1 MLSVPKATNTPQ
13 PQATTPASSTTASP
27 TATASP
33 APKPLNQSASS
44 GVAPVN
50 TPPPALSKISLTS
63 IRTGL
68 KDQARQQQEARLAAQ
83 ANRRA
88 VDMDN
93 LKLAWKE
100 AVETLAA
107 DKGMYKASLMLSD
120 LVYEHPNIKVS
131 ALLSCFDFIRQR
143 RLELLNFFKAHYS
156 DEDLNVIIDQK
167 PDEEPKEKVMST
179 REVFEE
185 MARKNP
191 ALKALK
197 EQLGLDLEL

>member
-1 MLSVPKATNTPQ
+1 MVKVASATKVSNA
-13 PQATTPASSTTASP
+13 PQAVTSTSVVSPSPAATPITAS
-27 TATASP
+27 
-33 APKPLNQSASS
+33 KPLNTNAAT
-44 GVAPVN
+44 APVN
-50 TPPPALSKISLTS
+50 TPPPALPKISLTS

-68 KDQARQQQEARLAAQ
+68 KEQARQQHEARLAAQ

-88 VDMDN
+88 VDSDN

-120 LVYEHPNIKVS
+120 LNYEHPNIKVS

-156 DEDLNVIIDQK
+156 DEELN
-167 PDEEPKEKVMST
+167 
-179 REVFEE
+179 
-185 MARKNP
+185 
-191 ALKALK
+191 
-197 EQLGLDLEL
+197 

>member
-1 MLSVPKATNTPQ
+1 MPSVPEAMNAPQ
-13 PQATTPASSTTASP
+13 PRIPNPSNTASP
-27 TATASP
+27 SATSSA
-33 APKPLNQSASS
+33 APKPANATATSD
-44 GVAPVN
+44 VAPVN

-68 KDQARQQQEARLAAQ
+68 KDQARQQQEARRAAQ
-83 ANRRA
+83 ANRRV
-88 VDMDN
+88 VDAAN
-93 LKLAWKE
+93 LKLAWAE

-120 LVYEHPNIKVS
+120 LVYEHPNIKVR
-131 ALLSCFDFIRQR
+131 ALLSCYDFIRQR

-156 DEDLNVIIDQK
+156 DEDLNVVIDQK
-167 PDEEPKEKVMST
+167 PDEAPKEKVMST
-179 REVFEE
+179 REIFEE
-185 MARKNP
+185 MARKNS